1 MIRDGLVSSKVIGD
15 LLNLSPRRVEQLAS
29 ARIIPKSARGKY
41 DPVPVVQAYIRY
53 LQQKLAGGG
62 EVIDVSG
69 MKDRLLKAKAEERE
83 AKAEQARITV
93 DIQKGK
99 LMPSDDVIRDWA
111 GRLVEVKGAL
121 LELPRRIGFLF
132 SDPKIRDTVEEE
144 VEKTVY
150 EILETYSR
158 EGVHTGSMDSGGTG
172 ISETAR
178 ANERKRVV
186 RQKPSADQGV

>member
-1 MIRDGLVSSKVIGD
+1 MIREGLVSSKVIGD
-15 LLNLSPRRVEQLAS
+15 LLNLTPRRVEQLAS

-99 LMPSDDVIRDWA
+99 LMTREDVIRDWA
-111 GRLVEVKGAL
+111 GRLVEVKGAM
-121 LELPRRIGFLF
+121 LELPR
-132 SDPKIRDTVEEE
+132 
-144 VEKTVY
+144 
-150 EILETYSR
+150 
-158 EGVHTGSMDSGGTG
+158 
-172 ISETAR
+172 
-178 ANERKRVV
+178 
-186 RQKPSADQGV
+186 

>member
-1 MIRDGLVSSKVIGD
+1 MIRDGLVSPKVIGD

-99 LMPSDDVIRDWA
+99 LMPREDVIRDWA
-111 GRLVEVKGAL
+111 GRLVEVKGAM

-132 SDPKIRDTVEEE
+132 SDPQIRDTVEEE

-158 EGVHTGSMDSGGTG
+158 EGVHTGAMDSGGTG
-172 ISETAR
+172 GAETAR
-178 ANERKRVV
+178 ATERKRLG
-186 RQKPSADQGV
+186 RQKSSTDQGV

>member
-15 LLNLSPRRVEQLAS
+15 LLNLTPRRVEQLAQK
-29 ARIIPKSARGKY
+29 RIIPKASRGKY

-53 LQQKLAGGG
+53 LQQQLAGGG
-62 EVIDVSG
+62 EVIDEKE
-69 MKDRLLKAKAEERE
+69 MKDRLLRAKAEERE

-93 DIQKGK
+93 NIQKGQ
-99 LMPSDDVIRDWA
+99 LMPREEVIRDWA
-111 GRLVEVKGAL
+111 GRLVEVKGAM

-132 SDPKIRDTVEEE
+132 SDPHVRDTVEEE

-158 EGVHTGSMDSGGTG
+158 DGPHTLGSGGAGGTETTG
-172 ISETAR
+172 TSR
-178 ANERKRVV
+178 RERVGGRK
-186 RQKPSADQGV
+186 QNIDQGVQ